1 MNYELIKANLN
12 LYAVLKNLEDLVKYD
27 PETASLTKD
36 WDISIQFSV
45 IDGPKAYIEFKNGVC
60 STGRG
65 KYDNPLV
72 WLYFF
77 SPGHLNRMMDGKG
90 NPVPLKGFTK
100 LGFLTKE
107 FSKVTERLEY
117 FLKPTDE
124 LLKDQ
129 AYLELNTR
137 LTMNTAAFATR
148 EIGLLDPLGKLAAS
162 RVGNGIV
169 NMKILPEGPAVHISF
184 KNGDIEPGKGEKE
197 KPMALMHLKDLNVAN
212 DFLNGKTDAF
222 TAIAS
227 GDVIIKGQTPML
239 DSMGLILDR
248 IPYYLS

>member
-1 MNYELIKANLN
+1 MSYELIKANLN

-60 STGRG
+60 SVGRG
-65 KYDNPLV
+65 KYETPVVSL
-72 WLYFF
+72 WFL
-77 SPGHLNRMMDGKG
+77 SAAHLNSMMDGKG
-90 NPVPLKGFTK
+90 NPIPLKGFTK

-137 LTMNTAAFATR
+137 LTMNTAAFASR
-148 EIGLLDPLGKLAAS
+148 EIGLLDPIGKMVAS
-162 RVGNGIV
+162 HIGNGAV

-184 KNGDIEPGKGEKE
+184 KNGNIEPGKGEKE
-197 KPMALMHLKDLNVAN
+197 KPMALMHMKDLNVAN
-212 DFLNGKTDAF
+212 DFLNGRTDAF
-222 TAIAS
+222 TVIAS
-227 GDVIIKGQTPML
+227 GDLIIKGQTPML

-248 IPYYLS
+248 VPYYLS